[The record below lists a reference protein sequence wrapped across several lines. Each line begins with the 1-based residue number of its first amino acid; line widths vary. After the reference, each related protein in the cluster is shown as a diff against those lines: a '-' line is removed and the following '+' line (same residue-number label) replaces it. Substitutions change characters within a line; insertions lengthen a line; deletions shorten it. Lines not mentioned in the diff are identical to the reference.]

1 MGTPGAPAARYDEWA
16 DWYETYMQG
25 AAQDFTRR
33 TSDALVQVL
42 GRGAGPV
49 LDLACGTGFYAPV
62 LRRRAAQCRT
72 SSPSAAASRRPR
84 LRAQA
89 GLVICW

>member
-1 MGTPGAPAARYDEWA
+1 MATPGASAARYDEWA

-42 GRGAGPV
+42 GRGSGP
-49 LDLACGTGFYAPV
+49 G
-62 LRRRAAQCRT
+62 
-72 SSPSAAASRRPR
+72 SARPTCPW
-84 LRAQA
+84 AT
-89 GLVICW
+89 C